1 VTESNQIIDEIR
13 RTREKLLAKHN
24 GDFDALVTELQGL
37 SQERICSGQTIVVPS
52 ERSDPNKAGTVKK
65 VG

>member
-1 VTESNQIIDEIR
+1 MTESNHIIDEIR

-24 GDFDALVTELQGL
+24 GDLDALVTELQGL
-37 SQERICSGQTIVVPS
+37 SHDRIYSGQAVVVPS
-52 ERSDPNKAGTVKK
+52 VRSDPNKAGTAKK